1 MLGVRC
7 ITDDPDEEQLEFLSR
22 LYGSSVTVGVP
33 YIEGK
38 SPKMDKRVRHLSIGA
53 DEMDRRQ
60 SAARR
65 LNRNENNR
73 LRQQHE
79 QFRDNQA
86 VIAVEIDQKMK
97 KIQNELHGI
106 REITG
111 YEAYARTSGDE
122 TQHNSARYLKN
133 DGKRKKK
140 QRMATMQRRSK
151 DRTETK
157 SRKRTALGQTQVA
170 DSKSKLDENSSLM
183 RMGSGDHLSRHLG
196 TGHNTNAPK
205 SQTTASTRRV
215 TRVTFSNDKEEKLP
229 QLVVNA
235 TTDSRSLLE
244 LDVSEARTQ
253 ARKRILGE
261 NEIKGENTNEV
272 DSAAASVDD
281 VESYMY
287 VPPDGRK
294 RTVYLMPPL
303 EDLLKEARK
312 ARYLRMP
319 KRLDDEEDPEKE
331 LSVDEIFS

>member
-1 MLGVRC
+1 M
-7 ITDDPDEEQLEFLSR
+7 E
-22 LYGSSVTVGVP
+22 
-33 YIEGK
+33 
-38 SPKMDKRVRHLSIGA
+38 KRVRHLSIGA

-79 QFRDNQA
+79 QFRDNHG

-111 YEAYARTSGDE
+111 YEAYARASGDE
-122 TQHNSARYLKN
+122 AHNSARSLKN
-133 DGKRKKK
+133 NGKRKKK
-140 QRMATMQRRSK
+140 QRLATMQSRSK

-157 SRKRTALGQTQVA
+157 SRKRTALGETQVA

-183 RMGSGDHLSRHLG
+183 RTVAGDHLSRHLG
-196 TGHNTNAPK
+196 TGHTNAPK
-205 SQTTASTRRV
+205 PRTTASTRRV
-215 TRVTFSNDKEEKLP
+215 TRVTFSKNKEEKLP

-235 TTDSRSLLE
+235 TSDSRSLLE
-244 LDVSEARTQ
+244 VDVSEARTQ

-261 NEIKGENTNEV
+261 SEIKGESTNEV
-272 DSAAASVDD
+272 ESPAASVDD